1 MVHRILVD
9 GGSQADIIF
18 ADAYDR
24 MNLSRHHLQKPEN
37 PLVGFRG
44 KLINALGK
52 VDLPVT
58 FGIEENCQTEII
70 TFDVLDIPYQYKA
83 IFGRGTLNKF
93 HAAIHYA
100 YLLIKLSGPKG
111 VITVFGDQDM
121 ARTREY
127 TISLGTA
134 GYTS

>member
-1 MVHRILVD
+1 M
-9 GGSQADIIF
+9 
-18 ADAYDR
+18 
-24 MNLSRHHLQKPEN
+24 
-37 PLVGFRG
+37 
-44 KLINALGK
+44 
-52 VDLPVT
+52 T

-100 YLLIKLSGPKG
+100 YLLIKLRGPKG